1 MPLYLATELNSP
13 LHLLDVEEVLDE
25 DHVDI
30 ILDQHL
36 ERLGQFFLHQLL
48 VPETKLLRQNVH
60 FWVFSHF
67 VVT

>member
-1 MPLYLATELNSP
+1 MPLYLATELDSP

-36 ERLGQFFLHQLL
+36 ERLGQFLLHQLL
-48 VPETKLLRQNVH
+48 IPEKISLGNVH
-60 FWVFSHF
+60 FCVISHF